1 MPCSRKLAGSR
12 SALNCGLVRDRGTV
26 RTSTTVSIFASRR
39 IPTNSSID
47 RVEWPIVKNTANALG
62 LPDHRLHGAQ
72 LLELLPQLVALPPLL
87 TVGVCFLGVLFFS
100 GAPHCL

>member
-26 RTSTTVSIFASRR
+26 RTSTTVSIFASCR

-47 RVEWPIVKNTANALG
+47 RVEWPIVKNTTNALG
-62 LPDHRLHGAQ
+62 LPEHRLHGTQ
-72 LLELLPQLVALPPLL
+72 LIEFLPQLVAFAIALG
-87 TVGVCFLGVLFFS
+87 VGDVVLGVLDLA
-100 GAPHCL
+100 GDHLR